1 MRRIVAVFALCL
13 VFGVYQ
19 ARSATLDDDEEQEK
33 MKKYKEECIP
43 ETGVERS
50 YVDDAE
56 LGILRLDEKLA
67 CYAACMMKKVGVMR
81 ADGSI
86 NDEVAISKIPSGINQ
101 EKATEVFHKCKRVPS
116 KNHCLKAGL
125 MAKCFVDNQDYVLG
139 D

>member
-1 MRRIVAVFALCL
+1 MKRTLTLFAVLL
-13 VFGVYQ
+13 ITGVHH
-19 ARSATLDDDEEQEK
+19 ARSASMDDEEEQAK
-33 MKKYKEECIP
+33 MKVFKEECIP
-43 ETGVERS
+43 ETGVDRS
-50 YVDDAE
+50 FVDDAE

-81 ADGSI
+81 PDGSI
-86 NDEVAISKIPSGINQ
+86 NDEVALSKIPSGINQ
-101 EKATEVFHKCKRVPS
+101 EKAIEVFHKCKRVPS